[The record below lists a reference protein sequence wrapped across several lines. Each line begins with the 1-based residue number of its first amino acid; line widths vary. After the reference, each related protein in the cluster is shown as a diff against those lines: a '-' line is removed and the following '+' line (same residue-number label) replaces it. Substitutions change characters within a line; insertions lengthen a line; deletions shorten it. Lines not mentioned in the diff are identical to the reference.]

1 MRLNSCV
8 VWIIGRWFKMN
19 WIYSLNWS
27 LGLNNLIWR
36 EIRSRPKAISKID
49 LDENLNFQSNLMK
62 NRSQYLHHRD
72 CFLENPNF
80 ESFFSLLIFF
90 YILLSLSMWN
100 HFYFEFSSWIVNPIS
115 LNHNHFFCPHSSLNY
130 QK

>member
-19 WIYSLNWS
+19 WIYSLNRS

-90 YILLSLSMWN
+90 FYILLSL
-100 HFYFEFSSWIVNPIS
+100 
-115 LNHNHFFCPHSSLNY
+115 
-130 QK
+130 

>member
-80 ESFFSLLIFF
+80 ESFFSLLI
-90 YILLSLSMWN
+90 S
-100 HFYFEFSSWIVNPIS
+100 FYFTFYCSSQFKIIVI
-115 LNHNHFFCPHSSLNY
+115 LNFNHELSIQFHLINNYFFFPSF
-130 QK
+130 KP